1 MQLEKEA
8 PPEVE
13 VCKTRSLLKETAT
26 SGKILLDPWL
36 VISSLR
42 LPSLE
47 YDIATILKQ
56 RSILCNDQV
65 CSMNHNI
72 DV

>member
-13 VCKTRSLLKETAT
+13 VCETRSLLKETAT

-36 VISSLR
+36 VISSVR

-47 YDIATILKQ
+47 SDIATILKQ
-56 RSILCNDQV
+56 RSIFCNDQV
-65 CSMNHNI
+65 CSKNHNI
-72 DV
+72 YV